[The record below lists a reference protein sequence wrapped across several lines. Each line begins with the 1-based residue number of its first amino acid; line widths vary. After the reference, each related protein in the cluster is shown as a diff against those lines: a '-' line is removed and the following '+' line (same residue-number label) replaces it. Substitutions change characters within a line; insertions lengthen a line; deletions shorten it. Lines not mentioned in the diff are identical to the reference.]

1 MSFTNS
7 YRLGETCR
15 VDLYTSI
22 NSCRNLR
29 TTVKRVFHEKKNKK
43 NTKREWKNNSER
55 HFFCSILTVEI
66 QSYCTQKDKNLIKKY
81 QTSVDYFIVEE

>member
-29 TTVKRVFHEKKNKK
+29 TTVKRVFHEKKTRKTPNGSGKIIL
-43 NTKREWKNNSER
+43 SVI
-55 HFFCSILTVEI
+55 FFCSILRVEI

>member
-29 TTVKRVFHEKKNKK
+29 TTVKRVFHEKKKQEK
-43 NTKREWKNNSER
+43 HQTEWKNNSER
-55 HFFCSILTVEI
+55 HFFAA
-66 QSYCTQKDKNLIKKY
+66 
-81 QTSVDYFIVEE
+81 F